1 MNTLTDTLNS
11 LESISLKEMDNVKLM
26 DRVDTKYIFSIQ
38 QLPLYL
44 DAIKENYRVLEV
56 NDYRMINYESL
67 YFDTKDF
74 EFYRQHHNG
83 KMNRYKIRFRK
94 YVESNLNFFEIKL
107 KSNKGRTIKNRIN
120 YKQTDE
126 IIKDKAQVFLEK
138 NTHLSAT
145 CYSAVMWINYTR
157 VTLVNRFST
166 ERVTIDTNLHFKT
179 KDAEKK
185 IHNLVIAEVK
195 QEKSRQSAFVRLMK
209 NNHIR
214 EGFMSKYCFGIS
226 SLVEGIRK
234 NNFKRQLIQFNKLQ
248 QHATTSHE

>member
-44 DAIKENYRVLEV
+44 NAIKENYRVLEV

-74 EFYRQHHNG
+74 EFYRQHHSG

-94 YVESNLNFFEIKL
+94 YVESDLNFFEIKL

-120 YKQTDE
+120 YKQIDE
-126 IIKDKAQVFLEK
+126 IIKDKYE
-138 NTHLSAT
+138 
-145 CYSAVMWINYTR
+145 
-157 VTLVNRFST
+157 
-166 ERVTIDTNLHFKT
+166 
-179 KDAEKK
+179 
-185 IHNLVIAEVK
+185 
-195 QEKSRQSAFVRLMK
+195 
-209 NNHIR
+209 
-214 EGFMSKYCFGIS
+214 
-226 SLVEGIRK
+226 
-234 NNFKRQLIQFNKLQ
+234 
-248 QHATTSHE
+248 